1 MSSFVKKNIPVFIS
15 VLVHILVVIFFYLAT
30 LNYNPGS
37 TNLIEFSLEGSGGS
51 PGGGEPAATPE
62 EKDEKIN
69 TEKKTDE
76 DVIPSKEK
84 TKVQKVVS
92 VPSAGKSVGTTGT
105 GNGTGG
111 SGTGNGSGGTG
122 TGGSG
127 TGGTFGIPIPA
138 APKPKDE
145 TYYVAVDEMP
155 EPFGGIQAIES
166 KVNYP
171 PAAKQK
177 RIEGTVFVLAFIDEN
192 GVVRKT
198 LLTKGIGSGCDEAA
212 MNAVFRTRFKSGRQ
226 SGRPVK
232 VQMQIPVPVIP
243 R

>member
-51 PGGGEPAATPE
+51 PGGGEPAVAPE

-69 TEKKTDE
+69 TEKRTDE
-76 DVIPSKEK
+76 DVVPTKEK
-84 TKVQKVVS
+84 VKEQKVVS
-92 VPSAGKSVGTTGT
+92 APAAVKSVGTTGT

-111 SGTGNGSGGTG
+111 NGTGNGSGGTG
-122 TGGSG
+122 TGSGSS
-127 TGGTFGIPIPA
+127 FGIPIPA
-138 APKPKDE
+138 APRPKDE
-145 TYYVAVDEMP
+145 TYYVAVEEMP
-155 EPFGGIQAIES
+155 EAFGGIQAIES

-171 PAAKQK
+171 ATAKQK
-177 RIEGTVFVLAFIDEN
+177 GIQGTVFVLAFIDEN

-212 MNAVFRTRFKSGRQ
+212 MNAVFRTRFKAGRQ

-232 VQMQIPVPVIP
+232 VQMQIPVAVN